1 MPKAF
6 STQQHWHLATLDSV
20 STTSPKLIYSYTH
33 VIDGFSATLSPSE
46 LASLQKSSGF
56 LYSIK
61 DLPVKH
67 DTTHSTEFVGLSG
80 STGAWKSTNYGEG
93 MIIGVIDTGV
103 WPESQSYND
112 HGMPP
117 VPSRW
122 KGECETGTQFN
133 TSLCNNKLIG
143 ARNISITMNS
153 ARDTDGHGTHTSST
167 AAGSFVHGASYFGY
181 APGILKGVAPKA
193 HVAMYKA
200 LFDEGAFA
208 SDIIAAI
215 DKALADG
222 VDVISLSLGLDG
234 VALYEDPIALATF
247 SAVQKN
253 VFVATS
259 AGNEGPFLQSLHNGI
274 PWVLTVA
281 AGTIDREFA
290 AVVKLGNGIS
300 VSGSSLYP
308 GNYSAASRY
317 PIVFMG
323 DCLNATRIRGMTSGK
338 IVVCEDKNSTL
349 REQLENVQN
358 SSAVGGVF
366 IANVS
371 ASDLEFLIQSPFQ
384 AIFMTFG
391 DGDKVKKY
399 VKSSNEPK
407 ASLMFR
413 VTHLNA
419 KPAPAV
425 TSYSSRGPSPSCQV
439 VLKPDIMGP
448 GSLILASWPS
458 NLEAT
463 EFNLLSG
470 TSMSCPHLA
479 GVGAL
484 VKKAHPDWSPAAI
497 RSAMMTT
504 ADATDLSGQPIQD
517 LGQEGNNNPAT
528 GLAIGAG
535 QVNPNKALDP
545 GLVYDVNTTDY
556 VNLLCALNFTAEQ
569 IQAITSSSSSSC
581 KSPSLDLNYPSFV
594 AFFDANSSHSR
605 NQVME
610 FSRILTNVGDEGMT
624 SYEAALTPLEGLHVS
639 VIPGKL
645 EFKAKGEKLSFK
657 LVVESVGVKKKS
669 YVSSGYL
676 KWIEHGGHHVVQ
688 SPIVATNIN
697 FQSSSS
703 PKN

>member
-1 MPKAF
+1 
-6 STQQHWHLATLDSV
+6 
-20 STTSPKLIYSYTH
+20 
-33 VIDGFSATLSPSE
+33 
-46 LASLQKSSGF
+46 
-56 LYSIK
+56 
-61 DLPVKH
+61 
-67 DTTHSTEFVGLSG
+67 
-80 STGAWKSTNYGEG
+80 
-93 MIIGVIDTGV
+93 
-103 WPESQSYND
+103 
-112 HGMPP
+112 MPP

-222 VDVISLSLGLDG
+222 VDVISLS
-234 VALYEDPIALATF
+234 
-247 SAVQKN
+247 
-253 VFVATS
+253 
-259 AGNEGPFLQSLHNGI
+259 
-274 PWVLTVA
+274 
-281 AGTIDREFA
+281 
-290 AVVKLGNGIS
+290 
-300 VSGSSLYP
+300 
-308 GNYSAASRY
+308 
-317 PIVFMG
+317 
-323 DCLNATRIRGMTSGK
+323 
-338 IVVCEDKNSTL
+338 
-349 REQLENVQN
+349 
-358 SSAVGGVF
+358 
-366 IANVS
+366 
-371 ASDLEFLIQSPFQ
+371 
-384 AIFMTFG
+384 
-391 DGDKVKKY
+391 
-399 VKSSNEPK
+399 
-407 ASLMFR
+407 
-413 VTHLNA
+413 
-419 KPAPAV
+419 
-425 TSYSSRGPSPSCQV
+425 
-439 VLKPDIMGP
+439 PDIMGP

-463 EFNLLSG
+463 ETDFNLLSG

-517 LGQEGNNNPAT
+517 LGQE
-528 GLAIGAG
+528 GAG

>member
-1 MPKAF
+1 
-6 STQQHWHLATLDSV
+6 
-20 STTSPKLIYSYTH
+20 
-33 VIDGFSATLSPSE
+33 
-46 LASLQKSSGF
+46 
-56 LYSIK
+56 
-61 DLPVKH
+61 
-67 DTTHSTEFVGLSG
+67 
-80 STGAWKSTNYGEG
+80 
-93 MIIGVIDTGV
+93 
-103 WPESQSYND
+103 
-112 HGMPP
+112 MPP

-143 ARNISITMNS
+143 ARAFNKGNS

-222 VDVISLSLGLDG
+222 VDVISLS
-234 VALYEDPIALATF
+234 P
-247 SAVQKN
+247 
-253 VFVATS
+253 
-259 AGNEGPFLQSLHNGI
+259 
-274 PWVLTVA
+274 
-281 AGTIDREFA
+281 
-290 AVVKLGNGIS
+290 
-300 VSGSSLYP
+300 
-308 GNYSAASRY
+308 
-317 PIVFMG
+317 
-323 DCLNATRIRGMTSGK
+323 
-338 IVVCEDKNSTL
+338 
-349 REQLENVQN
+349 
-358 SSAVGGVF
+358 
-366 IANVS
+366 
-371 ASDLEFLIQSPFQ
+371 
-384 AIFMTFG
+384 
-391 DGDKVKKY
+391 
-399 VKSSNEPK
+399 
-407 ASLMFR
+407 
-413 VTHLNA
+413 
-419 KPAPAV
+419 
-425 TSYSSRGPSPSCQV
+425 
-439 VLKPDIMGP
+439 
-448 GSLILASWPS
+448 SWPS

-463 EFNLLSG
+463 EVRSKPLYTDFNLLSG

>member
-1 MPKAF
+1 
-6 STQQHWHLATLDSV
+6 
-20 STTSPKLIYSYTH
+20 
-33 VIDGFSATLSPSE
+33 
-46 LASLQKSSGF
+46 
-56 LYSIK
+56 
-61 DLPVKH
+61 
-67 DTTHSTEFVGLSG
+67 
-80 STGAWKSTNYGEG
+80 
-93 MIIGVIDTGV
+93 
-103 WPESQSYND
+103 
-112 HGMPP
+112 
-117 VPSRW
+117 
-122 KGECETGTQFN
+122 
-133 TSLCNNKLIG
+133 
-143 ARNISITMNS
+143 MNS

-167 AAGSFVHGASYFGY
+167 AAGSFVHGASYFG
-181 APGILKGVAPKA
+181 
-193 HVAMYKA
+193 A

-222 VDVISLSLGLDG
+222 VDVISLSL
-234 VALYEDPIALATF
+234 DPIALATF

-463 EFNLLSG
+463 EVRSKPLYTDFNLLSG